1 MGRWLVRRLIIT
13 AITFIGITMLVFLL
27 MRLAPVDPVDMF
39 LNTKR
44 QQGGLTTEDIQRVRA
59 NLAHALGLDLPIP
72 IQYLVWLKE
81 AITQG
86 SLGFSFISGRPSL
99 DMVIERIPPTLI
111 LMLTA
116 LALELI
122 VGIPLGILAALRRN
136 RITDYVV
143 STFGLSV
150 VAVPSF
156 FLGLAAIYI
165 FSVKLNW
172 LPAGGMFK
180 ASDKHVDFVD
190 FLRHLVLPATILGLA
205 GVGPVIRYV
214 RTSILET
221 LGREYLVTARS
232 KGLPWTMVV
241 IRHAFPN
248 ALLPLITVVGL
259 QVGSLMAGAFITEQ
273 IFTWP
278 GMGRLA
284 LDAIL
289 SHDYPV
295 IQAFAVITALM
306 VLIGN
311 LVADLAY
318 GVADPRIRLE

>member
-150 VAVPSF
+150 VAVPPF

>member
-99 DMVIERIPPTLI
+99 DMVVERIPPTLI

-190 FLRHLVLPATILGLA
+190 FLRHLALPAIILGLA

-295 IQAFAVITALM
+295 IQAFAVVTALM

>member
-1 MGRWLVRRLIIT
+1 
-13 AITFIGITMLVFLL
+13 
-27 MRLAPVDPVDMF
+27 
-39 LNTKR
+39 
-44 QQGGLTTEDIQRVRA
+44 
-59 NLAHALGLDLPIP
+59 
-72 IQYLVWLKE
+72 
-81 AITQG
+81 
-86 SLGFSFISGRPSL
+86 
-99 DMVIERIPPTLI
+99 MVIERIPPTLI

-116 LALELI
+116 LVLELI